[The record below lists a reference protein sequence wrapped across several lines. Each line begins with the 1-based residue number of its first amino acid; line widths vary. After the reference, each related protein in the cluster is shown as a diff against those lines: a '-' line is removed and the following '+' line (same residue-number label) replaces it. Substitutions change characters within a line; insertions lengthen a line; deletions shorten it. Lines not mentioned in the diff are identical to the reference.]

1 MEGYIKPL
9 TRLGGGEYNAA
20 RSVGRSALTRSSI
33 AARTDQAVQEVPML
47 EALLETLQ
55 QHYTLSGAL
64 ALLIVAIATIVARSI
79 YSIGPT
85 QVGLV
90 RRRFGEKLPEDNP
103 VAFRGEAGY
112 QAELLMPGLRFKSW
126 LVYTVTKHAWVQ
138 VPAGQIGIVIAQVGQ
153 PLPIGAKSAV
163 YTEAFGNFTDLRA
176 FVEGAGDKK
185 IRGQKGVQRPVLS
198 PGTLAPIHPVAFL
211 VITKP
216 HVYGVPVSE
225 ELRSQMTGQ
234 RLTFASFGLGETAL
248 DVARIEPQATESGHV
263 VDMIGV
269 VTTLEG
275 DPLPAGDIAGRL
287 GGFKDIENLE
297 KPAAPSGAGVSGA
310 GSPPANAQLIE
321 TILGSKN
328 DQHKSYQD
336 FQAFLD
342 RGGRIGLQHDP
353 LLYGAYNLNPFLVR
367 VEQVPMLVVEQGQVA
382 VIKSYV
388 GLPTEDTSGA
398 EFKFGS
404 LVKPGHRGIWEEPLR
419 TGKYPI
425 NPRIY
430 QAEIV
435 PTAILKLDWSRGVT
449 GAHGLDAR
457 LEPIVAKS
465 REGFIFSLDLQVLI
479 HVPDTKGPRVISM
492 VGSMLNLVNEVLQ
505 AALGNLFRNKLAMM
519 EAVTFIQ
526 NRQTVQEEATK
537 HIAEQLSEYEVETKG
552 VYIQDVILPE
562 ALVAVLTRR
571 EIANQEI
578 ETFKMQQ
585 KAQEQRVA
593 TEATTGKADMQRDLA
608 KSSIGIEINKNNADA
623 RVEQARGE
631 SEFIKQTGTAQAD
644 VIRAQ
649 GTAQADVI
657 RAQGLSKAEGFR
669 AQNEALGATSTTLV
683 NIATVLAE
691 KGAQFVPQ
699 ILTVGGG
706 SAVDGLA
713 ATLTKVLAGQA
724 NLNSPPSS
732 PADAGT
738 T

>member
-1 MEGYIKPL
+1 MFEIMMQHY
-9 TRLGGGEYNAA
+9 AW
-20 RSVGRSALTRSSI
+20 SSI
-33 AARTDQAVQEVPML
+33 A
-47 EALLETLQ
+47 
-55 QHYTLSGAL
+55 L
-64 ALLIVAIATIVARSI
+64 ALILLFIIFLGRSM

-90 RRRFGEKLPEDNP
+90 RKRFGNKLPEENP
-103 VAFRGEAGY
+103 VAFHGEAGY
-112 QAELLMPGLRFKSW
+112 QAELLMPGLRFKNC
-126 LVYTVTKHAWVQ
+126 LIYAVTKHPWVQ
-138 VPAGQIGIVIAQVGQ
+138 VPAGQIGIVIAQVGR

-163 YTEAFGNFTDLRA
+163 YTEAFGDFTDLTR
-176 FVEGAGDKK
+176 FVEGAGEKK
-185 IRGQKGVQRPVLS
+185 TRGQKGVQRPVLA

-216 HVYGVPVSE
+216 QVYGVPVSE
-225 ELRSQMTGQ
+225 ELRGQMRGDK
-234 RLTFASFGLGETAL
+234 LTFASFGLGERAL
-248 DVARIEPQATESGHV
+248 DVTRIEPRATESGHV
-263 VDMIGV
+263 MDMIGV

-275 DPLPAGDIAGRL
+275 DPLPAGDIASRL
-287 GGFKDIENLE
+287 GGFQDIETLE
-297 KPAAPSGAGVSGA
+297 REAARAGAAPATNL
-310 GSPPANAQLIE
+310 NAQLIE

-328 DQHKSYQD
+328 QIHKSYQD
-336 FQAFLD
+336 FQKFLD
-342 RGGRIGLQHDP
+342 QGGRIGLQHDP

-388 GLPTEDTSGA
+388 GLPTEDTSGV

-435 PTAILKLDWSRGVT
+435 PTAILKLDWSKGVT

-465 REGFIFSLDLQVLI
+465 REGFIFTLDLQVLI
-479 HVPDTKGPRVISM
+479 HVPDTKAPRVISM

-505 AALGNLFRNKLAMM
+505 AALGNLFRNKLGMM

-526 NRQTVQEEATK
+526 SRQTVQEEATT

-552 VYIQDVILPE
+552 VYIQDVILPQ
-562 ALVAVLTRR
+562 ALVDVLTRR

-578 ETFKMQQ
+578 ETFRMQQ

-608 KSSIGIEINKNNADA
+608 KSAIGIDINKNNADA
-623 RVEQARGE
+623 RVQQARGE

-657 RAQGLSKAEGFR
+657 RAQGLSKAEGFK
-669 AQNEALGATSTTLV
+669 AQNEAIGATSTTLV
-683 NIATVLAE
+683 NIATVLAD

-699 ILTVGGG
+699 ILALGGG
-706 SAVDGLA
+706 SAIDGLA
-713 ATLTKVLAGQA
+713 ATLTKVLAGQ
-724 NLNSPPSS
+724 PSLAAGS
-732 PADAGT
+732 APASESRP
-738 T
+738 

>member
-1 MEGYIKPL
+1 
-9 TRLGGGEYNAA
+9 
-20 RSVGRSALTRSSI
+20 
-33 AARTDQAVQEVPML
+33 ML
-47 EALLETLQ
+47 SDLL
-55 QHYTLSGAL
+55 GAL
-64 ALLIVAIATIVARSI
+64 PRHFFEIGGITFLIIFVFTLVVRSF

-90 RRRFGEKLPEDNP
+90 RKRFGASLPEDNP
-103 VAFRGEAGY
+103 IAFKGEAGY
-112 QAELLMPGLRFKSW
+112 QADLLMPGLRFKF
-126 LVYTVTKHAWVQ
+126 VGIYAVTKHPWVQ
-138 VPAGQIGIVIAQVGQ
+138 VPAGQIGIVVGQIGQ

-163 YTEAFGNFTDLRA
+163 YTEAFGNFTNLQT
-176 FVEGAGDKK
+176 FVEGAGPKHV
-185 IRGQKGVQRPVLS
+185 RGQKGVQRPVLS

-216 HVYGVPVSE
+216 LVYGVPVSE
-225 ELRSQMTGQ
+225 ELRGRMKGD
-234 RLTFASFGLGETAL
+234 RLMYSAFGLGESAL
-248 DVARIEPQATESGHV
+248 DVTRIEPRATESGHV
-263 VDMIGV
+263 VDMVGV
-269 VTTLEG
+269 VTTLDG
-275 DPLPAGDIAGRL
+275 DPLPAGDISSRL
-287 GGFKDIENLE
+287 GGFKDIEDFKFE
-297 KPAAPSGAGVSGA
+297 
-310 GSPPANAQLIE
+310 PPPPGETQTISLNSQLIE

-342 RGGRIGLQHDP
+342 KGGKIGLQHDP

-388 GLPTEDTSGA
+388 GLPTEDTSGSD
-398 EFKFGS
+398 FKFGS

-435 PTAILKLDWSRGVT
+435 PTAILKLDWSKGVT

-465 REGFIFSLDLQVLI
+465 REGFIFTLELQVLI
-479 HVPDTKGPRVISM
+479 HVPDTKAPRVISM
-492 VGSMLNLVNEVLQ
+492 VGSMFNLVNEVLQ
-505 AALGNLFRNKLAMM
+505 AALGNHFRNKLGMM

-526 NRQTVQEEATK
+526 SRQTVQEEATK
-537 HIAEQLSEYEVETKG
+537 HISEQLSEYEVETKG
-552 VYIQDVILPE
+552 VYIQDVILPAE
-562 ALVAVLTRR
+562 LVEVLTRR

-578 ETFKMQQ
+578 ETFIMQQ

-608 KSSIGIEINKNNADA
+608 KSAIGIDIRKNNADS
-623 RVEQARGE
+623 RMQEARGE
-631 SEFIKQTGTAQAD
+631 SEYIKQTGTAQAD

-669 AQNEALGATSTTLV
+669 AQNEAIGSVSTTLV

-691 KGAQFVPQ
+691 KGIQIVPQ
-699 ILTVGGG
+699 ILVAGGG
-706 SAVDGLA
+706 GAIDGLA
-713 ATLTKVLAGQA
+713 ATLTKTLADKS
-724 NLNSPPSS
+724 NLIS
-732 PADAGT
+732 PAATPDAPARA
-738 T
+738 

>member
-1 MEGYIKPL
+1 MWD
-9 TRLGGGEYNAA
+9 TVVAWA
-20 RSVGRSALTRSSI
+20 
-33 AARTDQAVQEVPML
+33 
-47 EALLETLQ
+47 Q
-55 QHYTLSGAL
+55 QHYIFSTCVAV
-64 ALLIVAIATIVARSI
+64 LIVAIVTILLKSF
-79 YSIGPT
+79 YTIGPT
-85 QVGLV
+85 EVGLV
-90 RRRFGEKLPEDNP
+90 RKRFGAALPQDNP
-103 VAFRGEAGY
+103 IAFRGEAGY
-112 QAELLMPGLRFKSW
+112 QADLLMPGIRFQSIIR
-126 LVYTVTKHAWVQ
+126 YAVTKHPWVQ
-138 VPAGQIGIVIAQVGQ
+138 VPAGQIGIVVAQIGQ

-163 YTEAFGNFTDLRA
+163 YHEAFGNFTDLHV
-176 FVEGAGDKK
+176 FLEGAGPKK
-185 IRGQKGVQRPVLS
+185 IRGQKGVQRPVLP
-198 PGTLAPIHPVAFL
+198 PGTLAPIHPIAFL

-216 HVYGVPVSE
+216 QVYGMPVSQE
-225 ELRSQMTGQ
+225 MRNRARGD
-234 RLTFASFGLGETAL
+234 RLNYAMFGLGDSAL
-248 DVARIEPQATESGHV
+248 DVTRIEPRATESGHV
-263 VDMIGV
+263 VDMVGV
-269 VTTLEG
+269 VTTLDG
-275 DPLPAGDIAGRL
+275 DPLPAGDISSRL
-287 GGFKDIENLE
+287 GGFKDIADLE
-297 KPAAPSGAGVSGA
+297 AQGAPAAGASTL
-310 GSPPANAQLIE
+310 SLNSQLIE

-342 RGGRIGLQHDP
+342 KGGKIGLQHDP

-430 QAEIV
+430 QAELV
-435 PTAILKLDWSRGVT
+435 PTAILKLDWAKGVT

-465 REGFIFSLDLQVLI
+465 REGFIFTLDLQVLI
-479 HVPDTKGPRVISM
+479 HVADTKAPRVISM
-492 VGSMLNLVNEVLQ
+492 VGSMFNLVNEVLQ
-505 AALGNLFRNKLAMM
+505 AALGNHFRNSLGMM
-519 EAVTFIQ
+519 DAVSFIQ
-526 NRQTVQEEATK
+526 SRQTVQEEATR
-537 HIAEQLSEYEVETKG
+537 HISLQLNEYEVETKG
-552 VYIQDVILPE
+552 VYIQDVILPAE
-562 ALVAVLTRR
+562 LVAVLTRR

-608 KSSIGIEINKNNADA
+608 KSAIGIDIRKNNADS
-623 RVEQARGE
+623 RMQEARGE
-631 SEFIKQTGTAQAD
+631 SEYIKQTGTAQAD

-669 AQNEALGATSTTLV
+669 AQNEAIGATSTTLV

-691 KGAQFVPQ
+691 KGIQFVPQ
-699 ILTVGGG
+699 ILVAGGG
-706 SAVDGLA
+706 NAIDGLA
-713 ATLTKVLAGQA
+713 ATLTKALAGRS
-724 NLNSPPSS
+724 NLMTPAGNSGATP
-732 PADAGT
+732 T

>member
-1 MEGYIKPL
+1 MLHILIEHHALVGALIAL
-9 TRLGGGEYNAA
+9 IAIAA
-20 RSVGRSALTRSSI
+20 SI
-33 AARTDQAVQEVPML
+33 AMESV
-47 EALLETLQ
+47 
-55 QHYTLSGAL
+55 
-64 ALLIVAIATIVARSI
+64 

-85 QVGLV
+85 EVGLV
-90 RRRFGEKLPEDNP
+90 RKRFGKKLPEDNP
-103 VAFRGEAGY
+103 VAFHGEAGY
-112 QAELLMPGLRFKSW
+112 QAELLMPGLRYKSKIF
-126 LVYTVTKHAWVQ
+126 YDVTKHPWVQ

-163 YTEAFGNFTDLRA
+163 YTPSFGNFSDLRG
-176 FVEGAGDKK
+176 FVDGAGANRIK
-185 IRGQKGVQRPVLS
+185 GQKGVQRPVLP
-198 PGTLAPIHPVAFL
+198 PGALAPIHPLAFV

-225 ELRSQMTGQ
+225 ELRRLIKRGE
-234 RLTFASFGLGETAL
+234 LTFESFGLDAKVL
-248 DVARIEPQATESGHV
+248 DVARIEPRATESGRV

-275 DPLPAGDIAGRL
+275 EPLPAGDIASRL
-287 GGFKDIENLE
+287 GGFKDVEAMEVEAKGPAGRPLE
-297 KPAAPSGAGVSGA
+297 FLNS
-310 GSPPANAQLIE
+310 QLIE

-328 DQHKSYQD
+328 EQHKSYQD
-336 FQAFLD
+336 FQEFLD
-342 RGGRIGLQHDP
+342 KGGKIGLQHDP

-388 GLPTEDTSGA
+388 GLPTQDTSGA
-398 EFKFGS
+398 TFKFGS

-435 PTAILKLDWSRGVT
+435 PTAILKLDWSKGVT

-457 LEPIVAKS
+457 LEPIIAKS
-465 REGFIFSLDLQVLI
+465 REGFIFTLDLQVLI
-479 HVPDTKGPRVISM
+479 HVPDTKAPRVISM

-505 AALGNLFRNKLAMM
+505 AALGNLFRNKLGMM

-526 NRQTVQEEATK
+526 SRQTVQEEATQ

-552 VYIQDVILPE
+552 VYIQDVVLPQE
-562 ALVAVLTRR
+562 LVAVLTRR

-593 TEATTGKADMQRDLA
+593 TEATTGRADMQRDLA
-608 KSSIGIEINKNNADA
+608 KSSIGIEINRNNADA
-623 RVEQARGE
+623 RVQEARGE

-657 RAQGLSKAEGFR
+657 RSQGLAKAEGFS
-669 AQNEALGATSTTLV
+669 AQNEAIGATSTTLV
-683 NIATVLAE
+683 NIATVLAD

-699 ILTVGGG
+699 ILALGGG
-706 SAVDGLA
+706 SAIDGLA
-713 ATLTKVLAGQA
+713 ATLTKALAGQ
-724 NLNSPPSS
+724 
-732 PADAGT
+732 T
-738 T
+738 K

>member
-1 MEGYIKPL
+1 MFSTLISTTAIGVLIFVI
-9 TRLGGGEYNAA
+9 T
-20 RSVGRSALTRSSI
+20 
-33 AARTDQAVQEVPML
+33 
-47 EALLETLQ
+47 LL
-55 QHYTLSGAL
+55 
-64 ALLIVAIATIVARSI
+64 VFMSI

-85 QVGLV
+85 QLGLV
-90 RRRFGEKLPEDNP
+90 RKRFGKGLPEDNP
-103 VAFRGEAGY
+103 IAFLGEAGY
-112 QAELLMPGLRFKSW
+112 QAELLMPGLRFKFCM
-126 LVYTVTKHAWVQ
+126 VYAVTKHPWVQ
-138 VPAGQIGIVIAQVGQ
+138 VPAGQIGIVIAQIGH

-163 YTEAFGNFTDLRA
+163 YTPAFGNFSDLRA
-176 FVEGAGDKK
+176 FVGGAGPNHVK
-185 IRGQKGVQRPVLS
+185 GQKGVQRPVLA

-216 HVYGVPVSE
+216 QVYGVPVSE
-225 ELRSQMTGQ
+225 ELRKQMTGD
-234 RLTFASFGLGETAL
+234 RLTYAAFGLSERAL
-248 DVARIEPQATESGHV
+248 EVTRIEPRATESGHV
-263 VDMIGV
+263 VDMVGV
-269 VTTLEG
+269 VTTLDG
-275 DPLPAGDIAGRL
+275 DPLPAGDIASRL
-287 GGFKDIENLE
+287 GGFKDVEDLE
-297 KPAAPSGAGVSGA
+297 RQASKAGEARPSVAD
-310 GSPPANAQLIE
+310 PQLIE

-328 DQHKSYQD
+328 EQHKSYQD

-342 RGGRIGLQHDP
+342 KGGKIGLQHDP

-388 GLPTEDTSGA
+388 GLPTVDTSGA
-398 EFKFGS
+398 TFKYGS
-404 LVKPGHRGIWEEPLR
+404 LVKPGHRGIWEEALR

-435 PTAILKLDWSRGVT
+435 PTSILKLDWSKGVT

-457 LEPIVAKS
+457 LEPIIAKS
-465 REGFIFSLDLQVLI
+465 REGFIFTLDLQVLI
-479 HVPDTKGPRVISM
+479 HVPDTKAPRVISM
-492 VGSMLNLVNEVLQ
+492 VGSMFNLVNEVLQ
-505 AALGNLFRNKLAMM
+505 AALGNLFRNKLGMM

-526 NRQTVQEEATK
+526 SRQTVQEEATK
-537 HIAEQLSEYEVETKG
+537 HIAEQLNEYEVETKG
-552 VYIQDVILPE
+552 VYIQDVILPQE
-562 ALVAVLTRR
+562 LVVVLTRR

-623 RVEQARGE
+623 RVQQARGE
-631 SEFIKQTGTAQAD
+631 SEYIKQTGTAQGD
-644 VIRAQ
+644 VIRVQ

-669 AQNEALGATSTTLV
+669 AQNEAIGATSTTLV

-699 ILTVGGG
+699 ILAVGGG
-706 SAVDGLA
+706 AAIEGLA

-724 NLNSPPSS
+724 NLPSPPAR
-732 PADAGT
+732 PAKAET
-738 T
+738 P